1 MIGPS
6 ISVSQQ
12 VCQAHHHKRHESA
25 AWPNKACPIHR
36 PHTAAAAARATR
48 GHNAVSENAQRHE
61 AVKVVDQHR
70 FGRYDDDNPSSNQ
83 VIPVWPC

>member
-1 MIGPS
+1 MRFAPGGQTNTIGPS

-25 AWPNKACPIHR
+25 AWPNKACPNHR

-48 GHNAVSENAQRHE
+48 GHNAVAENAQTAR
-61 AVKVVDQHR
+61 
-70 FGRYDDDNPSSNQ
+70 GREGGGSTPFR
-83 VIPVWPC
+83 PLRR